1 MPKPDPLRSHFYQI
15 SKGPVAEL
23 REPGPRRPLWN
34 LATAEQNVI
43 GDHACSLR
51 ARITVQR
58 CDYEDEGHFHVMS
71 TERQL
76 NVLRQRPFIGTL
88 FTVAQ
93 KWHIFVRLITLSN
106 LTNSQI
112 FSTVR
117 IMRESVIV
125 LSLKIPLL
133 LSVSL
138 HYSVK
143 YQCLNSN
150 SWKQDVVTEV
160 FSIVFLDIDMSE
172 GSVTTHLRCSDIFI
186 NSIITNFLLILTV
199 ENFWKLI
206 DIWWSYKAYKM
217 CQFWKLINIWWSYK
231 AYKMCH
237 FWTIL

>member
-106 LTNSQI
+106 IDQFSNFFHCQNHERICNSTI
-112 FSTVR
+112 TKDTTAPKCVAALFSE
-117 IMRESVIV
+117 I
-125 LSLKIPLL
+125 
-133 LSVSL
+133 SVS
-138 HYSVK
+138 
-143 YQCLNSN
+143 
-150 SWKQDVVTEV
+150 
-160 FSIVFLDIDMSE
+160 
-172 GSVTTHLRCSDIFI
+172 
-186 NSIITNFLLILTV
+186 
-199 ENFWKLI
+199 
-206 DIWWSYKAYKM
+206 
-217 CQFWKLINIWWSYK
+217 
-231 AYKMCH
+231 
-237 FWTIL
+237 